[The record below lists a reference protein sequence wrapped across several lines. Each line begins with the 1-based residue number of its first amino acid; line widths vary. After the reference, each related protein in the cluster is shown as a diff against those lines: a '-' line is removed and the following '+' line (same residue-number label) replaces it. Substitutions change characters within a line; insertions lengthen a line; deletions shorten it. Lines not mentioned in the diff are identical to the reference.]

1 MKRMAAVVA
10 SVAVAGLTASP
21 ALADQGSPGTTFPE
35 QPGGNVVA
43 GCTALVEESSAIGFP
58 PRDPTAGAIIGA
70 VYTDACLGG

>member
-43 GCTALVEESSAIGFP
+43 GCTALVEQSNALGLE
-58 PRDPTAGAIIGA
+58 RDPTAGAILSGL
-70 VYTDACLGG
+70 YTDACLGG